1 MAEDSENSQDL
12 PARVERLEVLL
23 TISRLMNATSNQERL
38 INSIAGEVSEYLD
51 ADRCSIWFHD
61 RLTDELYTH
70 VATGIEKGTQIRL
83 PSDRGI
89 AGHVFKSGEVKN
101 VQDTSKEPLWSNV
114 ASRQTGY
121 ETHTMLA
128 YPLRNRRGE
137 AIGVMQLLNKKD
149 DPGYFTQDDENFL
162 DEVAEQ
168 IGGVLDLVLRKDE
181 MSHRNDLLEAQM
193 ERLSSFEYL
202 MEDRTVIN
210 TVFKYN
216 RKVHYWTGMIGMALL
231 ALMAIT
237 SLVMVRSDELRSLML
252 GLHIGTEF
260 GLGYQYYIY
269 TDIVSWITLAICGS
283 GLLMYVYPPLNRWMK
298 AKKDRISRFML
309 QESVR
314 QLNQNRRV
322 QEGLRKVLGN
332 KDDGKGAGKT

>member
-1 MAEDSENSQDL
+1 M
-12 PARVERLEVLL
+12 
-23 TISRLMNATSNQERL
+23 
-38 INSIAGEVSEYLD
+38 
-51 ADRCSIWFHD
+51 
-61 RLTDELYTH
+61 
-70 VATGIEKGTQIRL
+70 
-83 PSDRGI
+83 
-89 AGHVFKSGEVKN
+89 KN
-101 VQDTSKEPLWSNV
+101 VQDASKEPLFSSTV
-114 ASRQTGY
+114 ARQTGY

-149 DPGYFTQDDENFL
+149 DPGYFTQDDEDFL

-181 MSHRNDLLEAQM
+181 MSHRNALLEAQM

-202 MEDRTVIN
+202 MEDRTAIN

-216 RKVHYWTGMIGMALL
+216 RKVHYWTGMIGMAVL
-231 ALMAIT
+231 ALMAVT
-237 SLVMVRSDELRSLML
+237 SLVMVRSNDLRSLML
-252 GLHIGTEF
+252 ELHIGSTF
-260 GLGYQYYIY
+260 IGYSYYYIY
-269 TDIVSWITLAICGS
+269 TDIASWITLAICGS

-314 QLNQNRRV
+314 KLNQNRRV
-322 QEGLRKVLGN
+322 QEGLRKVLGG
-332 KDDGKGAGKT
+332 KDDGKGSGNA